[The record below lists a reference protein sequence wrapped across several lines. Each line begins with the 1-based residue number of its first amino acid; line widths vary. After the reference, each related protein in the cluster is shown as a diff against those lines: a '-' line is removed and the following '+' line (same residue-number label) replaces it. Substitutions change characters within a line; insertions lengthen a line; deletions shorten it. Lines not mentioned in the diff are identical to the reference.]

1 MINSIILGVST
12 FSLITIVII
21 TIIAINKKA
30 NKVNKLLTAHQQGK
44 ALNKLTCNDKE
55 VTKYHVDYIAFRN
68 DGKLIEYEDCYV
80 ECYNNYILI
89 TTYYNSNPIN
99 EIFYTS
105 EYKMTGV
112 TKV

>member
-1 MINSIILGVST
+1 MINSIILGVSA

-30 NKVNKLLTAHQQGK
+30 NKVNKSLTVHQSK
-44 ALNKLTCNDKE
+44 VNKLACNEE
-55 VTKYHVDYIAFRN
+55 VTKYHVNYIAFRN